1 MFNFRR
7 KPGITTAQDLAERLV
22 QLAQLTDRVKV
33 AVPGWQATSLARQIS
48 AMDQLLVQANEGLA
62 QSDDAEC
69 GQLLEQLRSVAK
81 DTAQALS
88 AASGVVQANT
98 GEIEAE
104 LLVQSGQVAGIDSRV
119 EKAREEYF
127 RQAWPQVTWP
137 LARGWVAMRF
147 KAEAPTKAE
156 VPAKTERP
164 SKKRWARLFSA
175 AENTE
180 NTGGANTNEQ
190 ADHAETRAAKETETK
205 HLDAVYKRL
214 IKANTA
220 VLPVPWASKV
230 NAELN
235 AAYPDLVLELKETL
249 NTPSKRHLPAP
260 HWWKWAKA
268 WQWTLYIIMLSGL
281 IWWGMNALLERLLLP
296 TLPMPHIGV
305 MSLAVVAL
313 LVGLIL
319 GLITTWVNYRLV
331 KAGAYRRARNL
342 RSYLNS
348 RVEDVLQAKLYAR
361 LESHIAEHV
370 SLIALAN
377 ALAE

>member
-48 AMDQLLVQANEGLA
+48 AMDQLLVQANAGLA
-62 QSDDAEC
+62 QSDSAGETEQQFLD
-69 GQLLEQLRSVAK
+69 QLRSVAK

-88 AASGVVQANT
+88 SASVTVQT

-104 LLVQSGQVAGIDSRV
+104 LLARAGQVAGVENRV

-127 RQAWPQVTWP
+127 RQAWPQLTWP

-147 KAEAPTKAE
+147 KAE
-156 VPAKTERP
+156 VPAKTEQP
-164 SKKRWARLFSA
+164 GKKKWTRLFNA
-175 AENTE
+175 IENP
-180 NTGGANTNEQ
+180 GGASTNEQ
-190 ADHAETRAAKETETK
+190 ADSPEMDAAKEAEAK
-205 HLDAVYKRL
+205 QLDAVYKRL
-214 IKANTA
+214 VKANTA
-220 VLPVPWASKV
+220 VLPTPWASKV
-230 NAELN
+230 NAELDE
-235 AAYPDLVLELKETL
+235 AYTDLVLELKAAL
-249 NTPSKRHLPAP
+249 NASSQRHLPTP

-268 WQWTLYIIMLSGL
+268 WQWTLYIIMLTGL

-305 MSLAVVAL
+305 MPLAVVAL
-313 LVGLIL
+313 LIGLIL
-319 GLITTWVNYRLV
+319 GLIATWVNYRLV

-370 SLIALAN
+370 SLMALAN

>member
-62 QSDDAEC
+62 QSDSVGETEQ
-69 GQLLEQLRSVAK
+69 QLLDQLRSVAK

-104 LLVQSGQVAGIDSRV
+104 LLARAGQVAGVENRV

-127 RQAWPQVTWP
+127 RQAWPQLTWP
-137 LARGWVAMRF
+137 LTRGWVAMRF
-147 KAEAPTKAE
+147 KAE
-156 VPAKTERP
+156 VPAKTEQP
-164 SKKRWARLFSA
+164 GKKKWTRLFSA

-180 NTGGANTNEQ
+180 NIGGANTNQQ
-190 ADHAETRAAKETETK
+190 ADSPEMDAAKEAEAK
-205 HLDAVYKRL
+205 QLDAVYKRL
-214 IKANTA
+214 VKANTA
-220 VLPVPWASKV
+220 VLPTPWASKV
-230 NAELN
+230 NAELDE
-235 AAYPDLVLELKETL
+235 AYTDLVLELKAVL
-249 NTPSKRHLPAP
+249 NTSSQRHLPAP
-260 HWWKWAKA
+260 RWWKWAKA
-268 WQWTLYIIMLSGL
+268 WQWTLYIIMLAGL

-305 MSLAVVAL
+305 MPLAVVAL
-313 LVGLIL
+313 LAGLIL
-319 GLITTWVNYRLV
+319 GLIATWVNYRLV

-370 SLIALAN
+370 SLMALAN

>member
-7 KPGITTAQDLAERLV
+7 KPGITTAQELAERLV

-62 QSDDAEC
+62 QSDSAEETEQ
-69 GQLLEQLRSVAK
+69 QLLDQLRSVAK

-88 AASGVVQANT
+88 SASGAVQANT

-104 LLVQSGQVAGIDSRV
+104 LLARAGQVAGVENRV

-127 RQAWPQVTWP
+127 RQAWPQLTWP

-147 KAEAPTKAE
+147 KAD
-156 VPAKTERP
+156 VPAKTKQP
-164 SKKRWARLFSA
+164 GKKKWTRLFSA

-180 NTGGANTNEQ
+180 NPGGANTNEQ
-190 ADHAETRAAKETETK
+190 ADSPEMDAAKEAEAK
-205 HLDAVYKRL
+205 QLDAVYKRL
-214 IKANTA
+214 VKANTA
-220 VLPVPWASKV
+220 VLPAPWASKV
-230 NAELN
+230 NAELDE
-235 AAYPDLVLELKETL
+235 AYTDLVLELKAAL
-249 NTPSKRHLPAP
+249 NAPGQRHLPAP

-268 WQWTLYIIMLSGL
+268 WQWTLYIIMLAGL

-305 MSLAVVAL
+305 MPLAVVAL
-313 LVGLIL
+313 LTGLIL
-319 GLITTWVNYRLV
+319 GLIATWVNYRLV
-331 KAGAYRRARNL
+331 KAGVYRRARNL

-370 SLIALAN
+370 SLMALAN

>member
-7 KPGITTAQDLAERLV
+7 KPGITTAQELAERLV

-62 QSDDAEC
+62 QSDSAGETEQ
-69 GQLLEQLRSVAK
+69 QLLDRLRSVAK

-88 AASGVVQANT
+88 SASATVQT

-104 LLVQSGQVAGIDSRV
+104 LLARAGQVAGVENRV

-137 LARGWVAMRF
+137 LARGWVAI
-147 KAEAPTKAE
+147 K
-156 VPAKTERP
+156 
-164 SKKRWARLFSA
+164 
-175 AENTE
+175 
-180 NTGGANTNEQ
+180 NTGGATTNEQ
-190 ADHAETRAAKETETK
+190 ADSPEMDAAKEVETK
-205 HLDAVYKRL
+205 QLDAVYKQL
-214 IKANTA
+214 VKANTA
-220 VLPVPWASKV
+220 VLPAPWASRV
-230 NAELN
+230 NAELDE
-235 AAYPDLVLELKETL
+235 AYPDLVLELKTTL
-249 NTPSKRHLPAP
+249 NTSSQRHLPTP
-260 HWWKWAKA
+260 RWWKWAKA
-268 WQWTLYIIMLSGL
+268 WQWTLYVIMLAGL
-281 IWWGMNALLERLLLP
+281 IWWGMNALLKRLLLP

-305 MSLAVVAL
+305 MPLAVVAL
-313 LVGLIL
+313 LAGLIL
-319 GLITTWVNYRLV
+319 GLIATWVNYRLV

-348 RVEDVLQAKLYAR
+348 LVEDVLQTKLYAQ

-370 SLIALAN
+370 SLMALAN

>member
-7 KPGITTAQDLAERLV
+7 KPGITTAQDLAERLG
-22 QLAQLTDRVKV
+22 QLAQLSDRVKV

-48 AMDQLLVQANEGLA
+48 AMDQLLVQANAGLA

-137 LARGWVAMRF
+137 LARGWVAMRL

-164 SKKRWARLFSA
+164 SKRWARLFSA

-180 NTGGANTNEQ
+180 NIGGANTNEQ
-190 ADHAETRAAKETETK
+190 ADSPEMDAAKEAEAK
-205 HLDAVYKRL
+205 QLDAVYKRL

-220 VLPVPWASKV
+220 VLPAPWASKV

-249 NTPSKRHLPAP
+249 NTPSQRHLPAP

-268 WQWTLYIIMLSGL
+268 WQWTLYIIMLAGL
-281 IWWGMNALLERLLLP
+281 IWWGMNTLLERLLLP
-296 TLPMPHIGV
+296 TLPMPNIGV
-305 MSLAVVAL
+305 MPLAVVAL
-313 LVGLIL
+313 LAGLIL
-319 GLITTWVNYRLV
+319 GLIATWVNYRLV

-348 RVEDVLQAKLYAR
+348 LVEDVLQAKLYAR

>member
-7 KPGITTAQDLAERLV
+7 KPGITTAQELAERLV

-62 QSDDAEC
+62 QSDSAEETEQ
-69 GQLLEQLRSVAK
+69 QLLDQLRSVAK

-88 AASGVVQANT
+88 SASGAVQANT

-104 LLVQSGQVAGIDSRV
+104 LLARAGQVAGVENRV

-127 RQAWPQVTWP
+127 RQAWPQLTWP
-137 LARGWVAMRF
+137 LARGWVAMRV
-147 KAEAPTKAE
+147 KAE
-156 VPAKTERP
+156 VPAKTEQP
-164 SKKRWARLFSA
+164 GKKRWTRLFNA
-175 AENTE
+175 VENTE
-180 NTGGANTNEQ
+180 NPGGANTNEQ
-190 ADHAETRAAKETETK
+190 ADSPEMDAAKEAEAK
-205 HLDAVYKRL
+205 QLDAVYKRL
-214 IKANTA
+214 VKANTA
-220 VLPVPWASKV
+220 VLPAPWASKV
-230 NAELN
+230 NAELDE
-235 AAYPDLVLELKETL
+235 AYTDLVLELKAAL
-249 NTPSKRHLPAP
+249 NAPGQRHLPAP

-268 WQWTLYIIMLSGL
+268 WQWTLYIIMLAGL

-305 MSLAVVAL
+305 IPLAVVAL
-313 LVGLIL
+313 LAGLIL
-319 GLITTWVNYRLV
+319 GLIATWVNYRLV

-348 RVEDVLQAKLYAR
+348 RVEDVLQDKLYAR

-370 SLIALAN
+370 SLMALAN

>member
-7 KPGITTAQDLAERLV
+7 KPGITTAQELAERLV

-62 QSDDAEC
+62 QSDSAGETEQ
-69 GQLLEQLRSVAK
+69 QLLDQLRSVAK

-88 AASGVVQANT
+88 SASGAVQANT

-104 LLVQSGQVAGIDSRV
+104 LLARAGQVAGVENRV

-127 RQAWPQVTWP
+127 RQAWPQLTWP

-147 KAEAPTKAE
+147 KAEVA
-156 VPAKTERP
+156 AKTEQP
-164 SKKRWARLFSA
+164 GKKRWTRLFNA
-175 AENTE
+175 VE
-180 NTGGANTNEQ
+180 NTGGASTNEQ
-190 ADHAETRAAKETETK
+190 ADSPEMDAAEEAEAKQ
-205 HLDAVYKRL
+205 LDAVYKRL
-214 IKANTA
+214 VKANTA
-220 VLPVPWASKV
+220 VLPTPWANKV
-230 NAELN
+230 NAELD
-235 AAYPDLVLELKETL
+235 ATYPDLVRELKAVL
-249 NTPSKRHLPAP
+249 NTPGQRHLPAP
-260 HWWKWAKA
+260 HWWKWAKT
-268 WQWTLYIIMLSGL
+268 WQWTLYIIMLAGL

-305 MSLAVVAL
+305 MPLAVVAL
-313 LVGLIL
+313 LIGLIL
-319 GLITTWVNYRLV
+319 GLIATWVNYRLV

-342 RSYLNS
+342 KSYLNS

-370 SLIALAN
+370 SLMALAN

>member
-7 KPGITTAQDLAERLV
+7 KPGITTAQDLAERLG
-22 QLAQLTDRVKV
+22 QLAQLSDRVKV

-48 AMDQLLVQANEGLA
+48 AMDQLLVQANAGLA

-69 GQLLEQLRSVAK
+69 GQLLDQLRSVTK

-88 AASGVVQANT
+88 AASRVVQANT

-104 LLVQSGQVAGIDSRV
+104 LLAQAGQLAGIDSRV

-127 RQAWPQVTWP
+127 RQAWPQLTWP
-137 LARGWVAMRF
+137 LARGWVAMRL

-164 SKKRWARLFSA
+164 SKRWARLFSA
-175 AENTE
+175 AENT
-180 NTGGANTNEQ
+180 GSANVNEQ
-190 ADHAETRAAKETETK
+190 ADSANTSAAKEAETK
-205 HLDAVYKRL
+205 SLDAVYKRL
-214 IKANTA
+214 VKANTA
-220 VLPVPWASKV
+220 VLPAPWASKV
-230 NAELN
+230 NTELD
-235 AAYPDLVLELKETL
+235 AAYPDLILELKAAL
-249 NTPSKRHLPAP
+249 NTPGQRHLPAP

-268 WQWTLYIIMLSGL
+268 WQWTLYIIMLAGL
-281 IWWGMNALLERLLLP
+281 IWWGMNTLLERLLLP

-305 MSLAVVAL
+305 MPLAVVAL
-313 LVGLIL
+313 LAGLIL

>member
-7 KPGITTAQDLAERLV
+7 KPGITTAQELAERLV

-48 AMDQLLVQANEGLA
+48 AMDQLLVQANAGLA

-69 GQLLEQLRSVAK
+69 GQLLDQLRSVTK

-88 AASGVVQANT
+88 AASRVVQANT

-104 LLVQSGQVAGIDSRV
+104 LLAQAGQLAGIDSRV
-119 EKAREEYF
+119 EKAREKYF

-137 LARGWVAMRF
+137 LARGWVAMRL

-164 SKKRWARLFSA
+164 SKRWARLFSA
-175 AENTE
+175 AENT
-180 NTGGANTNEQ
+180 GSANANEQ
-190 ADHAETRAAKETETK
+190 ADSANTSAAKEAETK
-205 HLDAVYKRL
+205 SLDAVYKRL
-214 IKANTA
+214 VKANTA
-220 VLPVPWASKV
+220 VLPAPWASKV
-230 NAELN
+230 NTELD
-235 AAYPDLVLELKETL
+235 AAYPDLILELKAAL
-249 NTPSKRHLPAP
+249 NTPGQRHLPAP

-268 WQWTLYIIMLSGL
+268 WQWTLYIIMLAGL
-281 IWWGMNALLERLLLP
+281 IWWGMNTLLERLLLP

-305 MSLAVVAL
+305 MPLAVVAL
-313 LVGLIL
+313 LAGLIL

>member
-7 KPGITTAQDLAERLV
+7 KPGITTAQDLAERLG
-22 QLAQLTDRVKV
+22 QLAQLSDRVKV

-48 AMDQLLVQANEGLA
+48 AMDQLLVQANAGLA

-69 GQLLEQLRSVAK
+69 GQLLDQLRSVAK

-104 LLVQSGQVAGIDSRV
+104 LLAQAGQLAGIDSRV

-127 RQAWPQVTWP
+127 RKAWPQVTWP
-137 LARGWVAMRF
+137 LARGWVAMRL

-164 SKKRWARLFSA
+164 SKRWARLFSA
-175 AENTE
+175 SESTE
-180 NTGGANTNEQ
+180 NTGSASTNDQ

-205 HLDAVYKRL
+205 SLDAVYKRL
-214 IKANTA
+214 VKANTA
-220 VLPVPWASKV
+220 VLPAPWASKV
-230 NAELN
+230 NTELD
-235 AAYPDLVLELKETL
+235 AAYPDLVLELKAAL
-249 NTPSKRHLPAP
+249 NTPGQRHLPAP

-268 WQWTLYIIMLSGL
+268 WQWTLYIIMLAGL
-281 IWWGMNALLERLLLP
+281 IWWGMNTLLERLLLP

-305 MSLAVVAL
+305 MPLAVVAL
-313 LVGLIL
+313 LAGLIL

>member
-7 KPGITTAQDLAERLV
+7 KPGITTAQDLAERLG
-22 QLAQLTDRVKV
+22 QLAQLSDRVKV

-48 AMDQLLVQANEGLA
+48 AMDQLLVQANAGLA
-62 QSDDAEC
+62 QNDDAERE
-69 GQLLEQLRSVAK
+69 QLLDQLRSVAK

-88 AASGVVQANT
+88 AASGAVQANT

-104 LLVQSGQVAGIDSRV
+104 LLAQSGQVAGIDTRV

-137 LARGWVAMRF
+137 LARGWVAMRL

-164 SKKRWARLFSA
+164 SKRWARLFSA
-175 AENTE
+175 SESAENT
-180 NTGGANTNEQ
+180 GSANTNEQ
-190 ADHAETRAAKETETK
+190 ADSPEMDAAKEAETK
-205 HLDAVYKRL
+205 SLDAVYKRL
-214 IKANTA
+214 VKANTA

-230 NAELN
+230 NTELD
-235 AAYPDLVLELKETL
+235 AAYPDLVLELKAAL
-249 NTPSKRHLPAP
+249 NISGQRHLPAP

-268 WQWTLYIIMLSGL
+268 WQWTLYIIMLAGL
-281 IWWGMNALLERLLLP
+281 IWWGMNTLLERLLLP

-305 MSLAVVAL
+305 MPLAVVAL
-313 LVGLIL
+313 LAGLIL

-348 RVEDVLQAKLYAR
+348 LVEDVLQAKLYAR

>member
-7 KPGITTAQDLAERLV
+7 KPGITTAQELAERLV

-62 QSDDAEC
+62 QSDSAEETEQ
-69 GQLLEQLRSVAK
+69 QLLDQLRSVAK

-88 AASGVVQANT
+88 SASGAVQANT

-104 LLVQSGQVAGIDSRV
+104 LLARAGQVAGVENRV

-127 RQAWPQVTWP
+127 RQAWPQLTWP

-147 KAEAPTKAE
+147 KAE
-156 VPAKTERP
+156 VPAKTEQP
-164 SKKRWARLFSA
+164 GKKRWTRLFNA
-175 AENTE
+175 VENP
-180 NTGGANTNEQ
+180 GGASTNEQ
-190 ADHAETRAAKETETK
+190 ADSPEMDAAEEVETK
-205 HLDAVYKRL
+205 RLDAVYKRL
-214 IKANTA
+214 VKANTA
-220 VLPVPWASKV
+220 VLPTPWASKV
-230 NAELN
+230 NAELDE
-235 AAYPDLVLELKETL
+235 AYTDLVLELKAVL
-249 NTPSKRHLPAP
+249 NTSSQRHLPAP
-260 HWWKWAKA
+260 RWWKWAKA
-268 WQWTLYIIMLSGL
+268 WQWTLYIIMLTGL

-305 MSLAVVAL
+305 MPLAVVAL
-313 LVGLIL
+313 LTGLIL
-319 GLITTWVNYRLV
+319 GLIATWVNYRLV

-370 SLIALAN
+370 SLMALAN

>member
-48 AMDQLLVQANEGLA
+48 AMDQLLVQANAGLA

-69 GQLLEQLRSVAK
+69 GQLLDQLRSVAK

-104 LLVQSGQVAGIDSRV
+104 LLAQAGQLAGIDTRV

-137 LARGWVAMRF
+137 LARGWVAMRL
-147 KAEAPTKAE
+147 KAEAPAKAE
-156 VPAKTERP
+156 VPAKTELP
-164 SKKRWARLFSA
+164 SKRWARLFSTF
-175 AENTE
+175 ESTE
-180 NTGGANTNEQ
+180 NTGSANTNEQ
-190 ADHAETRAAKETETK
+190 ADSPEMDAAKETETK
-205 HLDAVYKRL
+205 SLDAVYKRL
-214 IKANTA
+214 VKANTA
-220 VLPVPWASKV
+220 VLPAPWASKV
-230 NAELN
+230 NAELD
-235 AAYPDLVLELKETL
+235 AAYPDLILELKAAL
-249 NTPSKRHLPAP
+249 NTSGQRHLPAP

-268 WQWTLYIIMLSGL
+268 WQWTLYIIMLAGL
-281 IWWGMNALLERLLLP
+281 IWWGMNTLLERLLLP

-305 MSLAVVAL
+305 MPLAVVVL
-313 LVGLIL
+313 LAGLML
-319 GLITTWVNYRLV
+319 GLIATWVNYRLV

>member
-48 AMDQLLVQANEGLA
+48 AMDQLLMQANAGLA
-62 QSDDAEC
+62 QGDDAEC
-69 GQLLEQLRSVAK
+69 GQLLEQLRSLAK

-88 AASGVVQANT
+88 SASGAVQT

-104 LLVQSGQVAGIDSRV
+104 LLARAGQVAGVENRV

-127 RQAWPQVTWP
+127 RRAWPQLTWP

-147 KAEAPTKAE
+147 KAE
-156 VPAKTERP
+156 VPAKAEQP
-164 SKKRWARLFSA
+164 GKKKWTRLFNA
-175 AENTE
+175 VENP
-180 NTGGANTNEQ
+180 GGASTNEQ
-190 ADHAETRAAKETETK
+190 ADSPEMDAAKEAEAK
-205 HLDAVYKRL
+205 QLDAVYKRL
-214 IKANTA
+214 VKANTA
-220 VLPVPWASKV
+220 VLPTPWASKV
-230 NAELN
+230 NAELDE
-235 AAYPDLVLELKETL
+235 AYTDLVLELKAVL
-249 NTPSKRHLPAP
+249 NTSSQRHLPAP

-268 WQWTLYIIMLSGL
+268 WQWALYIIMLAGL

-305 MSLAVVAL
+305 MPLAVVAL
-313 LVGLIL
+313 LAGLIL

-377 ALAE
+377 VLAE

>member
-1 MFNFRR
+1 MVARKMFNFRR

-48 AMDQLLVQANEGLA
+48 AMDQLLVQANAG
-62 QSDDAEC
+62 SVRSGDAGESEQ
-69 GQLLEQLRSVAK
+69 QLLDRLRSVAK

-88 AASGVVQANT
+88 SASATVQT

-104 LLVQSGQVAGIDSRV
+104 LLARAGQVAGVENRV

-147 KAEAPTKAE
+147 KAE
-156 VPAKTERP
+156 VPAKTGQP
-164 SKKRWARLFSA
+164 GKKRWTRLFNA
-175 AENTE
+175 VE
-180 NTGGANTNEQ
+180 NTGGASTNEQ
-190 ADHAETRAAKETETK
+190 ADSPEMDAAKEVETK
-205 HLDAVYKRL
+205 QLDTVYKQL
-214 IKANTA
+214 VKANTA
-220 VLPVPWASKV
+220 VLPAPWASKV
-230 NAELN
+230 NAELDE
-235 AAYPDLVLELKETL
+235 AYPDLVLELKTTL
-249 NTPSKRHLPAP
+249 NTSSQRHLPVP
-260 HWWKWAKA
+260 RWWKWAKT
-268 WQWTLYIIMLSGL
+268 WQWTLYIIMLAGL

-305 MSLAVVAL
+305 MPLAVVAL
-313 LVGLIL
+313 LIGLIL
-319 GLITTWVNYRLV
+319 GLIATWVNYRLV

-348 RVEDVLQAKLYAR
+348 LVEDVLQAKLYAR

-370 SLIALAN
+370 SLMALAN

>member
-7 KPGITTAQDLAERLV
+7 KPGITTAQELAERLV

-62 QSDDAEC
+62 QSDSAGETEQ
-69 GQLLEQLRSVAK
+69 QLLDQLRSVAK

-88 AASGVVQANT
+88 SASAMVQT

-104 LLVQSGQVAGIDSRV
+104 LLARAGQVAGVENRV

-127 RQAWPQVTWP
+127 RQAWPQLTWP

-147 KAEAPTKAE
+147 KAE
-156 VPAKTERP
+156 VPAKTEQP
-164 SKKRWARLFSA
+164 GKKKWTRLFNA
-175 AENTE
+175 IENP
-180 NTGGANTNEQ
+180 GGASTNEQ
-190 ADHAETRAAKETETK
+190 ADSPEMDAAKEAGAK
-205 HLDAVYKRL
+205 QLDAVYKRL
-214 IKANTA
+214 VKANTA
-220 VLPVPWASKV
+220 VLPTPWASKV
-230 NAELN
+230 NAELDE
-235 AAYPDLVLELKETL
+235 AYTDLVLELKAAL
-249 NTPSKRHLPAP
+249 NASSQRHLPTP

-268 WQWTLYIIMLSGL
+268 WQWTLYIIMLTGL

-305 MSLAVVAL
+305 MPLAVVAL
-313 LVGLIL
+313 LIGLIL
-319 GLITTWVNYRLV
+319 GLIATWVNYRLV

-348 RVEDVLQAKLYAR
+348 RVEDVLQAKLYTR

-370 SLIALAN
+370 SLMALAN
-377 ALAE
+377 VLAE

>member
-1 MFNFRR
+1 MVARKMFNFRR

-48 AMDQLLVQANEGLA
+48 AMDQLLVQANAGSVR
-62 QSDDAEC
+62 SDDAGESEQ
-69 GQLLEQLRSVAK
+69 QLLDRLRSVAK

-88 AASGVVQANT
+88 SASATVQT

-104 LLVQSGQVAGIDSRV
+104 LLARAGQVAGVENRV

-127 RQAWPQVTWP
+127 RQAWPQLTWP

-147 KAEAPTKAE
+147 KAEEPTK
-156 VPAKTERP
+156 TEGT
-164 SKKRWARLFSA
+164 SKKRWASLFNA
-175 AENTE
+175 AK
-180 NTGGANTNEQ
+180 NTGGAITNEQ
-190 ADHAETRAAKETETK
+190 ADSPEMDAAKEVETK
-205 HLDAVYKRL
+205 RLDAVYKRL
-214 IKANTA
+214 VKANTA
-220 VLPVPWASKV
+220 VLPAPWASRV
-230 NAELN
+230 NTELDE
-235 AAYPDLVLELKETL
+235 AYPDLVLELKTTL
-249 NTPSKRHLPAP
+249 NTSQQRHLPVP
-260 HWWKWAKA
+260 RWWKWAKA
-268 WQWTLYIIMLSGL
+268 WQWTLYVIMLAGL
-281 IWWGMNALLERLLLP
+281 IWWGMNALLKRLLLP

-305 MSLAVVAL
+305 MPLAVVAL
-313 LVGLIL
+313 LAGLIL
-319 GLITTWVNYRLV
+319 GLIATWVNYRLV

-361 LESHIAEHV
+361 LESNIAEHV
-370 SLIALAN
+370 SLMALAN

>member
-7 KPGITTAQDLAERLV
+7 KPGITTAQELAERLV

-62 QSDDAEC
+62 QSDSAEETEQ
-69 GQLLEQLRSVAK
+69 QLLDQLRSVAK

-88 AASGVVQANT
+88 SASGAVQANT

-104 LLVQSGQVAGIDSRV
+104 LLARAGQVAGVENRV

-127 RQAWPQVTWP
+127 RQAWPQLTWP

-147 KAEAPTKAE
+147 KAE
-156 VPAKTERP
+156 VPAKTEQP
-164 SKKRWARLFSA
+164 GKKKWTRLFSA

-180 NTGGANTNEQ
+180 NPGGANTNEQ
-190 ADHAETRAAKETETK
+190 ADSPEMDAAEEAEAKQ
-205 HLDAVYKRL
+205 LDAVYKRL
-214 IKANTA
+214 VKANTA
-220 VLPVPWASKV
+220 VLPAPWASKV
-230 NAELN
+230 NAELDE
-235 AAYPDLVLELKETL
+235 AYTDLVLELKAAL
-249 NTPSKRHLPAP
+249 NAPGQRHLPAP

-268 WQWTLYIIMLSGL
+268 WQWTLYIIMLAGL

-305 MSLAVVAL
+305 MPLAVVAL
-313 LVGLIL
+313 LTGLIL
-319 GLITTWVNYRLV
+319 GLIATWVNYRLV

-370 SLIALAN
+370 SLMALAN

>member
-48 AMDQLLVQANEGLA
+48 AMDQLLVQANAGSVR
-62 QSDDAEC
+62 SDDAGESEQ
-69 GQLLEQLRSVAK
+69 QLLDQLRSVAK

-88 AASGVVQANT
+88 SASATVQT

-104 LLVQSGQVAGIDSRV
+104 LLARAGQVAGVENRV

-147 KAEAPTKAE
+147 KAE
-156 VPAKTERP
+156 VPAKTGQP
-164 SKKRWARLFSA
+164 SKKRWTRLFNA
-175 AENTE
+175 VE
-180 NTGGANTNEQ
+180 NTGGASTNEQ
-190 ADHAETRAAKETETK
+190 ADSPEMDAAKEVETK
-205 HLDAVYKRL
+205 RLDAVYKRL
-214 IKANTA
+214 VKANTA
-220 VLPVPWASKV
+220 VLPTPWASKV
-230 NAELN
+230 NAELDE
-235 AAYPDLVLELKETL
+235 AYPDLVLELKAAL
-249 NTPSKRHLPAP
+249 NASSQRHLPTP
-260 HWWKWAKA
+260 RWWKWAKA
-268 WQWTLYIIMLSGL
+268 WQWTLYVIMLAGL
-281 IWWGMNALLERLLLP
+281 IWWGMNALLKRLLLP

-305 MSLAVVAL
+305 MPLAVVAL
-313 LVGLIL
+313 LAGLIL
-319 GLITTWVNYRLV
+319 GLIATWVNYRLV

-348 RVEDVLQAKLYAR
+348 LVEDVLQTKLYAQ

>member
-1 MFNFRR
+1 M
-7 KPGITTAQDLAERLV
+7 AQDLAERLV

-62 QSDDAEC
+62 QSDSAGETEQ
-69 GQLLEQLRSVAK
+69 QLLEQLRSVAK

-88 AASGVVQANT
+88 SASVTVQT

-104 LLVQSGQVAGIDSRV
+104 LLARAGQVAGVENRV

-147 KAEAPTKAE
+147 KAE
-156 VPAKTERP
+156 VPAKTEQP
-164 SKKRWARLFSA
+164 GKKKWTRLFSA

-180 NTGGANTNEQ
+180 NIGDANTNQQ
-190 ADHAETRAAKETETK
+190 ADSPEMDAAKEAEAK
-205 HLDAVYKRL
+205 QLDAVYKRL
-214 IKANTA
+214 VKANTA
-220 VLPVPWASKV
+220 VLPTPWASKV
-230 NAELN
+230 NAELDE
-235 AAYPDLVLELKETL
+235 AYTDLVLELKAVL
-249 NTPSKRHLPAP
+249 NTSSQRHLPAP
-260 HWWKWAKA
+260 RWWKWAKA
-268 WQWTLYIIMLSGL
+268 WQWTLYIIMLAGL

-305 MSLAVVAL
+305 MPLAVVAL
-313 LVGLIL
+313 LAGLIL
-319 GLITTWVNYRLV
+319 GLIATWVNYRLV

-370 SLIALAN
+370 SLMALAN

>member
-7 KPGITTAQDLAERLV
+7 KPGITTAQDLAERLG
-22 QLAQLTDRVKV
+22 QLAQLSDRVKV

-48 AMDQLLVQANEGLA
+48 AMDQLLVQANAGLA

-69 GQLLEQLRSVAK
+69 GQLLDQLRSVAK

-88 AASGVVQANT
+88 SASAMVQT

-104 LLVQSGQVAGIDSRV
+104 LLARAGQVAGVENRV

-127 RQAWPQVTWP
+127 RQAWPQLTWP

-147 KAEAPTKAE
+147 KAE
-156 VPAKTERP
+156 VPAKTEQP
-164 SKKRWARLFSA
+164 GKKKWTRLFNA
-175 AENTE
+175 IENP
-180 NTGGANTNEQ
+180 GGASTNEQ
-190 ADHAETRAAKETETK
+190 ADSPEMDAAKEAGAK
-205 HLDAVYKRL
+205 QLDAVYKRL
-214 IKANTA
+214 VKANTA
-220 VLPVPWASKV
+220 VLPTPWASKV
-230 NAELN
+230 NTELD
-235 AAYPDLVLELKETL
+235 AAYPDLVLELKAAL
-249 NTPSKRHLPAP
+249 NTPGQRHLPAP

-268 WQWTLYIIMLSGL
+268 WQWALYIIMLAGL
-281 IWWGMNALLERLLLP
+281 IWWGMNTLLERLLLP

-305 MSLAVVAL
+305 MPLAVVAL
-313 LVGLIL
+313 LAGLIL

>member
-7 KPGITTAQDLAERLV
+7 KPGITTAQDLAERLG
-22 QLAQLTDRVKV
+22 QLAQLSDRVKV

-48 AMDQLLVQANEGLA
+48 AMDQLLVQANAGLA

-69 GQLLEQLRSVAK
+69 GQLLDQLRSVTK

-88 AASGVVQANT
+88 AASRVVQANT

-104 LLVQSGQVAGIDSRV
+104 LLAQAGQLAGIDSRV
-119 EKAREEYF
+119 EKAREKYF

-147 KAEAPTKAE
+147 KAE
-156 VPAKTERP
+156 VPAKAEQP
-164 SKKRWARLFSA
+164 GKKRWTRLFNA
-175 AENTE
+175 VE
-180 NTGGANTNEQ
+180 NTGGASTNEQ
-190 ADHAETRAAKETETK
+190 ADSPERDAAEEVETK
-205 HLDAVYKRL
+205 RLDAVYKRL
-214 IKANTA
+214 VKANTA
-220 VLPVPWASKV
+220 VLPTPWASKV
-230 NAELN
+230 NAELDE
-235 AAYPDLVLELKETL
+235 AYTDLVLELKAVL
-249 NTPSKRHLPAP
+249 NTSSQRHLPAP
-260 HWWKWAKA
+260 RWWKWAKA
-268 WQWTLYIIMLSGL
+268 WQWTLYIIMLAGL

-305 MSLAVVAL
+305 MPLAVVAL
-313 LVGLIL
+313 LIGLIL
-319 GLITTWVNYRLV
+319 GLIATWVNYRLV

-370 SLIALAN
+370 SLMALAN

>member
-7 KPGITTAQDLAERLV
+7 KPGITTAQELAERLV

-62 QSDDAEC
+62 QSDSAGETEQ
-69 GQLLEQLRSVAK
+69 QLLDQLRSVAK

-88 AASGVVQANT
+88 SASGAVQANT

-104 LLVQSGQVAGIDSRV
+104 LLARAGQVAGVENRV

-147 KAEAPTKAE
+147 KAE
-156 VPAKTERP
+156 VPAKTGQL
-164 SKKRWARLFSA
+164 SKKRWTRLFNA
-175 AENTE
+175 VE

-190 ADHAETRAAKETETK
+190 ACSCGTNAAQEVETK
-205 HLDAVYKRL
+205 QLDAVYKQL
-214 IKANTA
+214 VKANTA
-220 VLPVPWASKV
+220 VLPAPWASKV
-230 NAELN
+230 NAELDE
-235 AAYPDLVLELKETL
+235 AYPDLVLELKAAL
-249 NTPSKRHLPAP
+249 NASSQRHLPTP
-260 HWWKWAKA
+260 RWWKWAKT
-268 WQWTLYIIMLSGL
+268 WQWTLYVIMLAGL

-305 MSLAVVAL
+305 MPLAVVAL
-313 LVGLIL
+313 LAGLIL
-319 GLITTWVNYRLV
+319 GLIATWVNYRLV

-361 LESHIAEHV
+361 LESNIAEHV
-370 SLIALAN
+370 SLMALAN

>member
-7 KPGITTAQDLAERLV
+7 KPGITTAQELAERLV

-48 AMDQLLVQANEGLA
+48 AMDQLLMQANAGLA
-62 QSDDAEC
+62 QGDDAEC

-88 AASGVVQANT
+88 SASGAVQANT

-104 LLVQSGQVAGIDSRV
+104 LLARAGQVAGVENRV

-127 RQAWPQVTWP
+127 RQAWPQLTWP

-147 KAEAPTKAE
+147 KAE
-156 VPAKTERP
+156 VPAKTEQP
-164 SKKRWARLFSA
+164 GKKRWTRLFNA
-175 AENTE
+175 VE
-180 NTGGANTNEQ
+180 NTGGASTNEQ
-190 ADHAETRAAKETETK
+190 ADSPEMDAAEEVETK
-205 HLDAVYKRL
+205 RLDAVYKRL
-214 IKANTA
+214 VKANTA
-220 VLPVPWASKV
+220 VLPTPWASKV
-230 NAELN
+230 NAELDE
-235 AAYPDLVLELKETL
+235 AYTDLVLELKAAL
-249 NTPSKRHLPAP
+249 NASSQRHLPTP
-260 HWWKWAKA
+260 HWWKWAKT
-268 WQWTLYIIMLSGL
+268 WQWTLYIIMLAGL

-305 MSLAVVAL
+305 MPLAVVAL
-313 LVGLIL
+313 LIGLIL
-319 GLITTWVNYRLV
+319 GLIATWVNYRLV

-370 SLIALAN
+370 SLMALAN

>member
-7 KPGITTAQDLAERLV
+7 KPGITTAQDLAERLG
-22 QLAQLTDRVKV
+22 QLAQLSDRVKV

-48 AMDQLLVQANEGLA
+48 AMDQLLVQANAGLA

-69 GQLLEQLRSVAK
+69 GQLLDQLRSVAK

-88 AASGVVQANT
+88 VASGVVQANT

-104 LLVQSGQVAGIDSRV
+104 LLAQAGQLAGIDSRV

-137 LARGWVAMRF
+137 LARGWVAMHF

-156 VPAKTERP
+156 VPAKTGRP
-164 SKKRWARLFSA
+164 SKRWARLFSA
-175 AENTE
+175 AENT
-180 NTGGANTNEQ
+180 GSANANEQ
-190 ADHAETRAAKETETK
+190 ADSANTSAAKEAETK
-205 HLDAVYKRL
+205 SLDAVYEQL
-214 IKANTA
+214 VKANTA
-220 VLPVPWASKV
+220 VLPAPWASKV
-230 NAELN
+230 NTELD
-235 AAYPDLVLELKETL
+235 AAYPDLVLELKAAL
-249 NTPSKRHLPAP
+249 NTPGQRHLPAP

-268 WQWTLYIIMLSGL
+268 WQWTLYIIMLAGL
-281 IWWGMNALLERLLLP
+281 IWWGMNTLLERLLLP

-305 MSLAVVAL
+305 MPLAVVAL
-313 LVGLIL
+313 LAGLIL

>member
-7 KPGITTAQDLAERLV
+7 KPGITTAQDLAERLG
-22 QLAQLTDRVKV
+22 QLAQLSDRVKV

-48 AMDQLLVQANEGLA
+48 AMDQLLVQANADLA
-62 QSDDAEC
+62 QSDDAERE
-69 GQLLEQLRSVAK
+69 QLLDQLRSVAK

-104 LLVQSGQVAGIDSRV
+104 LLARAGQVAGVENRV

-127 RQAWPQVTWP
+127 RQAWPQLTWP
-137 LARGWVAMRF
+137 LARGWVAMRL

-164 SKKRWARLFSA
+164 SKRWARLFSA
-175 AENTE
+175 AENT
-180 NTGGANTNEQ
+180 GSANANEQ
-190 ADHAETRAAKETETK
+190 ADSANTSAAKEAETK
-205 HLDAVYKRL
+205 SLDAVYKRL
-214 IKANTA
+214 VKANTA
-220 VLPVPWASKV
+220 VLPAPWASKV
-230 NAELN
+230 NTELD
-235 AAYPDLVLELKETL
+235 AAYPDLILELKAAL
-249 NTPSKRHLPAP
+249 NTPGQRHLPAP

-268 WQWTLYIIMLSGL
+268 WQWTLYIIMLAGL
-281 IWWGMNALLERLLLP
+281 IWWGMNTLLERLLLP

-305 MSLAVVAL
+305 MPLAVVAL
-313 LVGLIL
+313 LAGLIL

>member
-1 MFNFRR
+1 MVARKMFNFRR

-62 QSDDAEC
+62 QSDSAGETEQ
-69 GQLLEQLRSVAK
+69 QLLDQLRSVAK

-88 AASGVVQANT
+88 SASGVVQT
-98 GEIEAE
+98 GEIEAK
-104 LLVQSGQVAGIDSRV
+104 LLAQAGQVAGLENRV

-147 KAEAPTKAE
+147 KAE
-156 VPAKTERP
+156 VPAKTGQP
-164 SKKRWARLFSA
+164 GKKRWTRLFNA
-175 AENTE
+175 VE
-180 NTGGANTNEQ
+180 NTGGASTNEQ
-190 ADHAETRAAKETETK
+190 AGSCGTNAAQEVETK
-205 HLDAVYKRL
+205 QLDAVYKQL
-214 IKANTA
+214 VKANAA
-220 VLPVPWASKV
+220 VLPAPWANKV
-230 NAELN
+230 NAELDE
-235 AAYPDLVLELKETL
+235 AYPDLVLELKTTL
-249 NTPSKRHLPAP
+249 NTSSQRHLPTP
-260 HWWKWAKA
+260 RWWKWAKA
-268 WQWTLYIIMLSGL
+268 WQWTLYVIMLAGL
-281 IWWGMNALLERLLLP
+281 IWWGMNALLKRLLLP

-305 MSLAVVAL
+305 MPLAVVAL
-313 LVGLIL
+313 LAGLIL
-319 GLITTWVNYRLV
+319 GLIATWVNYRLV

-361 LESHIAEHV
+361 LESNIAEHV
-370 SLIALAN
+370 SLMALAN

>member
-48 AMDQLLVQANEGLA
+48 AMDQLLMQANAGLA
-62 QSDDAEC
+62 QGDDAEC

-81 DTAQALS
+81 DAAQALS

-104 LLVQSGQVAGIDSRV
+104 LLARAGQLAGIDSRV

-147 KAEAPTKAE
+147 KAEAPAKAE
-156 VPAKTERP
+156 QPG
-164 SKKRWARLFSA
+164 KKKWARLFSA

-180 NTGGANTNEQ
+180 NIGGANTNQQ
-190 ADHAETRAAKETETK
+190 ADSPEMDAAKEAEAK
-205 HLDAVYKRL
+205 QLDAVYKRL
-214 IKANTA
+214 VKANTA
-220 VLPVPWASKV
+220 VLPTPWASKV
-230 NAELN
+230 NAELDE
-235 AAYPDLVLELKETL
+235 AYTDLVLELKAAL
-249 NTPSKRHLPAP
+249 NTSSQRHLPAP
-260 HWWKWAKA
+260 RWWKWAKA
-268 WQWTLYIIMLSGL
+268 WQWTLYIIMLAGL

-305 MSLAVVAL
+305 MPLAVVAL
-313 LVGLIL
+313 LTGLIL
-319 GLITTWVNYRLV
+319 GLIATWVNYRLV

-370 SLIALAN
+370 SLMALAN

>member
-7 KPGITTAQDLAERLV
+7 KPGITTAQELAERLV

-62 QSDDAEC
+62 QSDSAGETEQ
-69 GQLLEQLRSVAK
+69 QLLDQLRSVAK

-88 AASGVVQANT
+88 SASGAVQANT

-104 LLVQSGQVAGIDSRV
+104 LLARAGQVAGVENRV

-127 RQAWPQVTWP
+127 RQAWPQLTWP

-147 KAEAPTKAE
+147 KAE
-156 VPAKTERP
+156 VPAKTEQP
-164 SKKRWARLFSA
+164 GKKRWTRLFSA

-180 NTGGANTNEQ
+180 NPGGANTNEQ
-190 ADHAETRAAKETETK
+190 ADSPEMDAAKEAEAK
-205 HLDAVYKRL
+205 QLDAVYKRL
-214 IKANTA
+214 VKANTA
-220 VLPVPWASKV
+220 VLPAPWASKV
-230 NAELN
+230 NAELDE
-235 AAYPDLVLELKETL
+235 AYTDLVLELKAAL
-249 NTPSKRHLPAP
+249 NAPGQRHLPAP

-268 WQWTLYIIMLSGL
+268 WQWTLYIIMLAGL

-305 MSLAVVAL
+305 MPLAVVAL
-313 LVGLIL
+313 LTGLIL
-319 GLITTWVNYRLV
+319 GLIATWVNYRLV
-331 KAGAYRRARNL
+331 KAGVYRRARNL

-370 SLIALAN
+370 SLMALAN

>member
-7 KPGITTAQDLAERLV
+7 KPGITTAQELAERLV

-62 QSDDAEC
+62 QSDSAGETEQ
-69 GQLLEQLRSVAK
+69 QLLDQLRSVAK

-88 AASGVVQANT
+88 SASAMVQT

-104 LLVQSGQVAGIDSRV
+104 LLARAGQVAGVENRV

-127 RQAWPQVTWP
+127 RQAWPQLTWP

-147 KAEAPTKAE
+147 KAE
-156 VPAKTERP
+156 VPAKTEQP
-164 SKKRWARLFSA
+164 GKKKWTRLFNA
-175 AENTE
+175 IENP
-180 NTGGANTNEQ
+180 GGASTNEQ
-190 ADHAETRAAKETETK
+190 ADSPEMDAAKEAGAK
-205 HLDAVYKRL
+205 QLDAVYKRL
-214 IKANTA
+214 VKANTA
-220 VLPVPWASKV
+220 VLPTPWASKV
-230 NAELN
+230 NTELD
-235 AAYPDLVLELKETL
+235 AAYPDLVLELKAVL
-249 NTPSKRHLPAP
+249 NTSSQRHLPTP
-260 HWWKWAKA
+260 RWWKWAKS
-268 WQWTLYIIMLSGL
+268 WQWTLYIIMLAGL

-296 TLPMPHIGV
+296 TLLMPHIGV
-305 MSLAVVAL
+305 MPLAVVAL
-313 LVGLIL
+313 LIGLIL
-319 GLITTWVNYRLV
+319 GLIATWVNYRLV

-370 SLIALAN
+370 SLMALAN

>member
-7 KPGITTAQDLAERLV
+7 KPGITTAQDLAERLG
-22 QLAQLTDRVKV
+22 QLAQLSDRVKV

-48 AMDQLLVQANEGLA
+48 AMDQLLVQANAGLA

-69 GQLLEQLRSVAK
+69 RQLLDQLRSVAK

-88 AASGVVQANT
+88 SASGAVQANT

-104 LLVQSGQVAGIDSRV
+104 LLARAGQVAGVENRV

-127 RQAWPQVTWP
+127 RQAWPQLTWP

-147 KAEAPTKAE
+147 KAE

-164 SKKRWARLFSA
+164 SKRWARLFSA
-175 AENTE
+175 SE
-180 NTGGANTNEQ
+180 NTGSANTNEQ
-190 ADHAETRAAKETETK
+190 ADSPEMDAAKETETK
-205 HLDAVYKRL
+205 SLDAVYKRL
-214 IKANTA
+214 VKANTA
-220 VLPVPWASKV
+220 VLPAPWASKV
-230 NAELN
+230 NAELD
-235 AAYPDLVLELKETL
+235 AAYPDLILELKAAL
-249 NTPSKRHLPAP
+249 NTPGQRHLPAP

-268 WQWTLYIIMLSGL
+268 WQWTLYIIMLAGL
-281 IWWGMNALLERLLLP
+281 IWWGMNTLLERLLLP

-305 MSLAVVAL
+305 MPLAVVAL
-313 LVGLIL
+313 LAGLIL

>member
-7 KPGITTAQDLAERLV
+7 KPGITTAQDLAERLG
-22 QLAQLTDRVKV
+22 QLAQLSDRVKV

-48 AMDQLLVQANEGLA
+48 AMDQLLVQANAGLA
-62 QSDDAEC
+62 KSDDAERE
-69 GQLLEQLRSVAK
+69 QLLDQLRSVAK

-104 LLVQSGQVAGIDSRV
+104 LLAQAGQLAGIDSRV

-137 LARGWVAMRF
+137 LARGWVAIRL

-164 SKKRWARLFSA
+164 SKRWARLFGD

-180 NTGGANTNEQ
+180 NTGGANTTEQ
-190 ADHAETRAAKETETK
+190 ADHAAKETETK
-205 HLDAVYKRL
+205 SLDAVYKRL
-214 IKANTA
+214 VKANTA
-220 VLPVPWASKV
+220 VLPAPWASKV
-230 NAELN
+230 NAELD
-235 AAYPDLVLELKETL
+235 AAYPDLVLELKAAL
-249 NTPSKRHLPAP
+249 NTPGQRHLPAP
-260 HWWKWAKA
+260 HWWKWARA
-268 WQWTLYIIMLSGL
+268 WQWTLYIIMLAGL
-281 IWWGMNALLERLLLP
+281 IWWGMNTLLERLLLP

-305 MSLAVVAL
+305 MPLAVVAL
-313 LVGLIL
+313 LTGLIL

>member
-48 AMDQLLVQANEGLA
+48 AMDQLLVQANAGSVR
-62 QSDDAEC
+62 SDDAEETEQ
-69 GQLLEQLRSVAK
+69 QLLDQLRSVAK
-81 DTAQALS
+81 DTARALG
-88 AASGVVQANT
+88 AASGVVQT

-104 LLVQSGQVAGIDSRV
+104 LLARAGQVAGVENRV

-137 LARGWVAMRF
+137 LARGWVAI
-147 KAEAPTKAE
+147 K
-156 VPAKTERP
+156 
-164 SKKRWARLFSA
+164 
-175 AENTE
+175 
-180 NTGGANTNEQ
+180 NTGGASTNEQ
-190 ADHAETRAAKETETK
+190 ADSPEMDAAKEVETK
-205 HLDAVYKRL
+205 RLDAVYKRL
-214 IKANTA
+214 VKANTA
-220 VLPVPWASKV
+220 VLPTPWASKV
-230 NAELN
+230 NAELDE
-235 AAYPDLVLELKETL
+235 AYPDLVLELKAAL
-249 NTPSKRHLPAP
+249 NTSSQRHLPTP
-260 HWWKWAKA
+260 RWWKWAKT
-268 WQWTLYIIMLSGL
+268 WQWTLYVIMLVGL

-296 TLPMPHIGV
+296 TLPMPHIGA
-305 MSLAVVAL
+305 MPLAVVAL
-313 LVGLIL
+313 LAGLIL
-319 GLITTWVNYRLV
+319 GLIATWVNYRLV

-361 LESHIAEHV
+361 LESNIAEHV
-370 SLIALAN
+370 SLMALAN

>member
-7 KPGITTAQDLAERLV
+7 KPGITTAQDLAERLG
-22 QLAQLTDRVKV
+22 QLAQLSDRVKV

-48 AMDQLLVQANEGLA
+48 AMDQLLVQANTGLA
-62 QSDDAEC
+62 KSDDAERE
-69 GQLLEQLRSVAK
+69 QLLDQLRSVAK

-104 LLVQSGQVAGIDSRV
+104 LLAQAGQLAGIDSRI

-137 LARGWVAMRF
+137 LARGWVAIRL

-164 SKKRWARLFSA
+164 SKRWARLFSA

-190 ADHAETRAAKETETK
+190 ADSPEMDAVKEAEAKQ
-205 HLDAVYKRL
+205 LDAVYKRL
-214 IKANTA
+214 VKANTA
-220 VLPVPWASKV
+220 VLPAPWASKV
-230 NAELN
+230 NTELD
-235 AAYPDLVLELKETL
+235 AAYPDLVLELKAAL
-249 NTPSKRHLPAP
+249 NTPGQRHLPAP

-268 WQWTLYIIMLSGL
+268 WQWTLYIIMLAGL
-281 IWWGMNALLERLLLP
+281 IWWGMNTLLERLLLP

-305 MSLAVVAL
+305 MPLAVVAL
-313 LVGLIL
+313 LAGLIL